1 MLAVDLVCNRFTLLR
16 SPGAVRIEPVYFGTS
31 NNTTMTKSDIGSESD
46 SDLRFRKMADRFID
60 NANRQLSDTEPSTVN
75 SAFLYGAS
83 RFSAFVTVQ
92 KAGSLV
98 KFDEIHDEA
107 VNYYTEEFKKMLVQN
122 LEQYRNALERDA

>member
-1 MLAVDLVCNRFTLLR
+1 MT
-16 SPGAVRIEPVYFGTS
+16 EP
-31 NNTTMTKSDIGSESD
+31 DIRSESD

-92 KAGSLV
+92 KAGSLAQ
-98 KFDEIHDEA
+98 FDEIHDEA
-107 VNYYTEEFKKMLVQN
+107 VNYYAEEFKNMLIQN
-122 LEQYRNALERDA
+122 LGHYRKALEKEA

>member
-1 MLAVDLVCNRFTLLR
+1 
-16 SPGAVRIEPVYFGTS
+16 
-31 NNTTMTKSDIGSESD
+31 MTKSDFGSESD